1 MTKFQERVAGLK
13 MPATAKQV
21 FDEELEKLQVLE
33 RNSSEFNVTRSY
45 LDWLTSI
52 PWGKYSQDNF
62 DLSLA
67 RKTLDEDHYGMQDV
81 KERILEFIAVGKLK
95 GSVQGKIICM
105 VGPPGVGKTSIGKS
119 IARSLNRQ
127 FYRFSVGGLS
137 DVAEIKGHRRT
148 YIGAMPGKLIQCM
161 KSTAVSNPL
170 VLIDEIDK
178 IGVGRGHSGDPAS
191 ALLEMLDPNQNGTFM
206 DHYLDTPVDAS
217 KVLFICTANSLDTIP
232 GPLLDRMEVIRL
244 SGYDAPEK
252 KAIAKSYLDP
262 KTRQEMGLVKGGPT
276 TPSSLE
282 VTESAL
288 EELIRWHAREA
299 GVRNLEKLIGKI
311 YRKAAIR
318 IVQAREAKVQ
328 ELKEKGSWP
337 PADAVEKQEKLKKE
351 LEEKERAKKEEEA
364 AKAAAAAAT
373 SQGGN
378 VGAKATTE
386 EQGGS
391 GSTGSSSGSVVPPA
405 AGSTTATPAASTSSA
420 ATSATTAASSS
431 VDEAPVIPP
440 LEALVEVEDSK
451 WTITADNLDDYVGKA
466 PFTSDRLY
474 AVPPVGVVMGLAWTS
489 MGGSALYIETISPS
503 LRKAERKARG
513 GNNSNKAAS
522 SDVVITTP
530 PASGEGQN
538 GEDGEG
544 QKHKDKKRGDDEG
557 SGSGGRSGGG
567 GHLRLTGKMG
577 EVMQESAQIAYTIA
591 KRFLKLQRE
600 DGDEDF
606 LETMPVHM
614 HVPEGATPKDGPSA
628 GITMTTALLSTAMG
642 KAVRPDLAMT
652 GEITLTGKVLPVG
665 GIKEKIMAARR
676 AGIRCVVLPLANK
689 KDFDELADHLKEGLE
704 MHFAGEYE
712 QVFKVAFDYPES
724 LVEEERKRGEKNH
737 PKHEASG
744 EGRSRTGGS
753 GDSGAAS
760 SLSSFS
766 SSSSA
771 YGTAMS
777 ILQPARPRVLH
788 GDERLLP
795 MPTPVFDRRLY

>member
-1 MTKFQERVAGLK
+1 

-62 DLSLA
+62 DLALA

-119 IARSLNRQ
+119 IARSLKRE

-161 KSTAVSNPL
+161 KSTGVSNPL

-252 KAIAKSYLDP
+252 KAIAQSYLDP
-262 KTRQEMGLVKGGPT
+262 KTRAEMGLVKGGAT
-276 TPSSLE
+276 TPKSLE
-282 VTESAL
+282 VTDSAL

-318 IVQAREAKVQ
+318 IVQAREAKVA
-328 ELKEKGSWP
+328 ELKDKGQWP
-337 PADAVEKQEKLKKE
+337 TQEVIEKQEKLKKE
-351 LEEKERAKKEEEA
+351 AEEKAAAAKAEA
-364 AKAAAAAAT
+364 EAKAAAASTTTTPSPA
-373 SQGGN
+373 QGGD
-378 VGAKATTE
+378 VGAKATAE
-386 EQGGS
+386 EQGS
-391 GSTGSSSGSVVPPA
+391 VPPA
-405 AGSTTATPAASTSSA
+405 APAATI
-420 ATSATTAASSS
+420 TTDEKKKDETTTTAAG
-431 VDEAPVIPP
+431 EAPLVPA
-440 LEALVEVEDSK
+440 LESLLEVEDSK

-466 PFTSDRLY
+466 PFTSDRMY
-474 AVPPVGVVMGLAWTS
+474 IIAPPGVVMGLAWTS
-489 MGGSALYIETISPS
+489 MGGSALYIETISS
-503 LRKAERKARG
+503 NLSKAEMRARSKGATKAG
-513 GNNSNKAAS
+513 VSGPSG

-530 PASGEGQN
+530 PASETTKE

-544 QKHKDKKRGDDEG
+544 EKSKKKNGED
-557 SGSGGRSGGG
+557 SGRSSGGG

-591 KRFLKLQRE
+591 KRFLKMHASST
-600 DGDEDF
+600 GDDDHSDF
-606 LETMPVHM
+606 LDTMPVHM

-676 AGIRCVVLPLANK
+676 AGIRCVILPLANK

-704 MHFAGEYE
+704 MHFAGDYSE
-712 QVFKVAFDYPES
+712 VFKVAFEYDPK
-724 LVEEERKRGEKNH
+724 LIDEEIKRSEKNH
-737 PKHEASG
+737 PKHEGIG
-744 EGRSRTGGS
+744 EGRTGT
-753 GDSGAAS
+753 GDSGNTA
-760 SLSSFS
+760 
-766 SSSSA
+766 SA
-771 YGTAMS
+771 YRTASS
-777 ILQPARPRVLH
+777 ILQHAAPRPRILH

-795 MPTPVFDRRLY
+795 LPGRLY